1 MLVNSAKHAVEFS
14 LSFPEGS
21 WMLIGD
27 GKQIDENGIGTGFS
41 GGVRKVKMPKLGSM
55 IFMND

>member
-1 MLVNSAKHAVEFS
+1 VEFS

-27 GKQIDENGIGTGFS
+27 GEQINESGIGTGFS
-41 GGVRKVKMPKLGSM
+41 GGVRKVKVPKLGSY
-55 IFMND
+55 IFMDE